1 MEIRPFSKKD
11 FATYRSWYAD
21 PDLNRE
27 LGPMDDQWLEFV
39 LGESPPKEFSFLE
52 DGNLVAV
59 IGTAAPESQSDAT
72 WYITAIAVDPSRK
85 RKGVGK
91 QALQMLIQHHAELAN
106 TPQVWIAWVG
116 LSNQTAVAFFEE
128 LGWIKNVET
137 KTDDMYQ
144 FRLEMS

>member
-1 MEIRPFSKKD
+1 
-11 FATYRSWYAD
+11 
-21 PDLNRE
+21 
-27 LGPMDDQWLEFV
+27 MDDQWLEFV
-39 LGESPPKEFSFLE
+39 LDESPPKEFSFLE

-59 IGTAAPESQSDAT
+59 IGTAAPESPSDAT
-72 WYITAIAVDPSRK
+72 GYITAIAVDPSRK

-116 LSNQTAVAFFEE
+116 LSNQTAVAFFKE

-137 KTDDMYQ
+137 KTDEMYQ